1 MLSKLMPDG
10 AANNA
15 DRSLAG
21 FWPISSSAPTPNQ
34 AVFPYLLSIKASIAR
49 VFRN

>member
-1 MLSKLMPDG
+1 VLSKIMPDG

-21 FWPISSSAPTPNQ
+21 FWPISLSVPTPSP
-34 AVFPYLLSIKASIAR
+34 AVFRYLLSIKVSIAR